1 MSLPTFARFLSLA
14 NQYRALL
21 VDLAAE
27 DTLLSHAQ
35 LLNYLDGHG
44 VHPGEKNNLIDS
56 LCQASILVVE
66 SEQSYTINPVVAD
79 LVNYYE
85 RRGWLTNADF
95 LRDQIL
101 AIAQLTDDLQRQLFA
116 EEVSLTTLT
125 DLVDSL
131 YRLVRE
137 VRQSGEAHYLACMRL
152 FGDLKR
158 QSENLPLNQ
167 RLQELETI
175 HRRHVKPLEELI
187 DPTGEYAHKI
197 QTLRRRIVDLSQR
210 PGLLAQSQ
218 ELTGR
223 RQRLLI
229 DLEYIDH
236 VILRH
241 FITVA
246 DTTRSLIKSF
256 LEEKSIK
263 TALAT
268 CLGRLDDVWMSL
280 NDHTIVAPQRRT
292 FGMAD
297 QESLAQFFADIIQR
311 KHLPHP
317 TPLHNPEVQKQIASD
332 ILITPDTIWKS
343 IQITGTIPSWPQH
356 VLSRFAHYSE
366 REQLKAIALPLT
378 TEHPQVA
385 IRHLQH
391 SFQHT
396 FVTFQL
402 QMPDFS
408 ITWSQV

>member
-246 DTTRSLIKSF
+246 DTTRSLIKSL

-263 TALAT
+263 TL
-268 CLGRLDDVWMSL
+268 W
-280 NDHTIVAPQRRT
+280 
-292 FGMAD
+292 
-297 QESLAQFFADIIQR
+297 
-311 KHLPHP
+311 LP
-317 TPLHNPEVQKQIASD
+317 V
-332 ILITPDTIWKS
+332 
-343 IQITGTIPSWPQH
+343 
-356 VLSRFAHYSE
+356 
-366 REQLKAIALPLT
+366 
-378 TEHPQVA
+378 
-385 IRHLQH
+385 
-391 SFQHT
+391 
-396 FVTFQL
+396 
-402 QMPDFS
+402 
-408 ITWSQV
+408 